1 MAKKQWRNSIRSVKN
16 MLYNIKG
23 SEARAEDSFFV
34 ILTKLYV

>member
-1 MAKKQWRNSIRSVKN
+1 MKIQWRNSIRGVKKV
-16 MLYNIKG
+16 LYNIKW